1 MLIILTSS
9 DPHDTVKLV
18 KLDDCGG
25 GEGEVGGGGRATP
38 VENSRLIGDPPLKA
52 VVSIPAVPILTR
64 FQITNEK
71 SQKSLWFFFLTF
83 FCCFTLDIT
92 EAHFTRNNLFLST
105 TKQKLVENDF
115 FYFFFH

>member
-18 KLDDCGG
+18 KLDDWGG
-25 GEGEVGGGGRATP
+25 GEGEVGGGGSATP

-64 FQITNEK
+64 FQITTEK
-71 SQKSLWFFFLTF
+71 SQKLFVVFFTFFLF
-83 FCCFTLDIT
+83 D
-92 EAHFTRNNLFLST
+92 TR
-105 TKQKLVENDF
+105 
-115 FYFFFH
+115 YH